1 MPCPDGYSK
10 FNRIRVIDACEK
22 YIKDREDRIE
32 RKSEELIQKEMFHGI
47 KFLGRTWFSK
57 NREQAIKSLAAG
69 DCWSDFHCLWFTG
82 FAASAKVEEILT
94 MAKVSEEESI
104 FLSEEI
110 IRHIAKFMV

>member
-32 RKSEELIQKEMFHGI
+32 RKQEDLIQEEMRGFSL
-47 KFLGRTWFSK
+47 FGRVWFAK
-57 NREQAIKSLAAG
+57 TREQAIKSLAG
-69 DCWSDFHCLWFTG
+69 DRWSDYNCIQFNGCLS
-82 FAASAKVEEILT
+82 AARVVDILI
-94 MAKVSEEESI
+94 MAKTSEEESI

-110 IRHIAKFMV
+110 IRYIAKFMV